1 MMGKIGSF
9 PGSPWSS
16 DLQDNPKLKRN
27 SDKKQVVDTTI
38 IDHIEA
44 YIKRYLAL
52 SDEVYSLPIAL
63 WIAATYAWETFDVFP
78 YLCITSLTK
87 QSGKTLLANLMEF
100 SVAKPENLA
109 GLTPAAMFHCI
120 EEKKPVLFFD
130 EAEILNSEAA
140 SMMRSVLNVG
150 YRRGTKIQR
159 ISKDGLVEYETYCPK
174 VFILIGDVYDTLR
187 DRSIIIRMKRGK
199 GAERFNYAKA
209 KSEGQEIRDEMEEMI
224 GDGETGKP
232 FLKRIEDEYRTFLG
246 LPFLQPR
253 DEEIWTP
260 LFVLCRILC
269 PMRITELTR
278 CAVDMSTEKTQEIV
292 SYRQSATAEEHAESE
307 MYAQQLIRNILQIA
321 DELKVDAKIGQDR
334 KGRKRNKSTLTLHPD
349 NVVEKLKSINDAP
362 WRKYKHNGLTRD
374 QMTNLLSRHFGIKTY
389 ACRIGNNKPVR
400 VYDLVEIQQ
409 KANETGITTIGDE

>member
-1 MMGKIGSF
+1 MATK
-9 PGSPWSS
+9 
-16 DLQDNPKLKRN
+16 QPK
-27 SDKKQVVDTTI
+27 TTI
-38 IDHIEA
+38 VDRIEA

-52 SDEVYSLPIAL
+52 SDEIYSLPIAL
-63 WIAATYAWETFDVFP
+63 WIAATYTWETFDCFP
-78 YLCITSLTK
+78 YICITSLTK

-100 SVAKPENLA
+100 STSKPENLA

-159 ISKDGLVEYETYCPK
+159 IGKDGLVEYETYCPK

-209 KSEGQEIRDEMEEMI
+209 KTEGKEIGDEINEMI
-224 GDGETGKP
+224 AEDPKSCTYINAKVVHP
-232 FLKRIEDEYRTFLG
+232 FLKQIEDEYKAFHG
-246 LPFLQPR
+246 LPFLMPR

-260 LFVLCRILC
+260 LFVLCNMLC
-269 PMRITELTR
+269 PSRVAELTR

-307 MYAQQLIRNILQIA
+307 QYAQLLLRNILEVAPEIGIDTGKKEKKNA
-321 DELKVDAKIGQDR
+321 RGAKII
-334 KGRKRNKSTLTLHPD
+334 KRTVLRPD
-349 NVVEKLKSINDAP
+349 DLNGKLKELNAAP
-362 WRKYKHNGLTRD
+362 WRKYKHNGLTGG
-374 QMTNLLSRHFGIKTY
+374 QMADLLSRHFGIKTI
-389 ACRIGNNKPVR
+389 AWRPLDPAAKMIR
-400 VYDLVEIQQ
+400 VYDLAAIQQ
-409 KANETGITTIGDE
+409 KANEVGITEKGDE